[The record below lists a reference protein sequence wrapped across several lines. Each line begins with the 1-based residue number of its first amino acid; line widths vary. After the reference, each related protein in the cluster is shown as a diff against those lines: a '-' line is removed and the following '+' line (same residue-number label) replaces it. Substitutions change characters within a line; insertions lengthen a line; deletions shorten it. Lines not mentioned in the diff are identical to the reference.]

1 MDAVYFWTGPAFT
14 LIDYVSLLSTSK
26 NTSFDTINVFFDDR
40 AQLPSP
46 DNAFWK
52 ELDHIERVRKQP
64 ASALLHEYFAAFVGR
79 PQASIKNRRVL
90 SDIFR
95 YCYLY
100 NHGGTWFD
108 FDTFQVRD
116 VRQLAEEHEFLA
128 GWESPGVAAIG
139 LLSFPPK
146 HFILEKVL
154 ERLPKSLFHPSN
166 QSDVRIGPLFFTAVI
181 RRFGLEKAI
190 MPTRY
195 FYPWGTG
202 RDLALTRW
210 SLHPETYSIHLWGEA
225 YRMHFLGKTL
235 DHFKHADSTYIDL
248 VKELFTGL

>member
-1 MDAVYFWTGPAFT
+1 MDAVYFWTGPNFT
-14 LIDYVSLLSTSK
+14 LIDYFSLLSTSK
-26 NTSFDTINVFFDDR
+26 NTSFDSIHVFFDEFNE
-40 AQLPSP
+40 LPSP

-52 ELDHIERVRKQP
+52 GLDRIERVRKHA
-64 ASALLHEYFAAFVGR
+64 ASALLREYFAAFVGR

-116 VRQLAEEHEFLA
+116 VRRLAEEREFLA
-128 GWESPGVAAIG
+128 GWQSPGSVAIG

-146 HFILEKVL
+146 HFVL
-154 ERLPKSLFHPSN
+154 EMLLETMHKKLFDPRF
-166 QSDVRIGPLFFTAVI
+166 QSVFRVGPHFFTAVI
-181 RRFGLEKAI
+181 RRLGLEGDILSA
-190 MPTRY
+190 RY

-210 SLHPETYSIHLWGEA
+210 SLHPDTYSIHLWGGA
-225 YRMHFLGKTL
+225 YRRIFIGKTL
-235 DHFKHADSTYIDL
+235 DDFKHVDSTYIDL
-248 VKELFTGL
+248 AKELFTDR